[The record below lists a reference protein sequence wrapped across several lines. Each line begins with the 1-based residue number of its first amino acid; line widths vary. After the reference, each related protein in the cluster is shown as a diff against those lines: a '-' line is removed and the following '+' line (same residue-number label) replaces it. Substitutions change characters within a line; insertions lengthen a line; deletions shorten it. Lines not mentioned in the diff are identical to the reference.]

1 MKRLAI
7 IPARGGSK
15 RIPNKNI
22 RDFCGQPMITHVLSA
37 ARNSSLFSA
46 IHVSTESKSVR
57 EVATSF
63 GFPPDFSRP
72 EALAD
77 DQTPIM
83 PVLRY
88 VTEEYARSGQ
98 HFDEIWLLMACAP
111 LIKSSDLIAAARL
124 FSEKGSS
131 SPVLAV
137 VEYPVPIE
145 WAFRLSKVGLLKA
158 VQPGSFAVRS
168 QDIEKAY
175 FDSGSF
181 AVFPSSRIL
190 SSGGEGSDEDFI
202 GYVLSKNAAID
213 IDDEEDWKVAESLFS
228 TTKGRQ
234 NTTSIDRS

>member
-7 IPARGGSK
+7 IPARAGSK

-37 ARNSSLFSA
+37 ARDSGLFSV
-46 IHVSTESKSVR
+46 IHVSTESESIR
-57 EVATSF
+57 EVAAAF
-63 GFPPDFSRP
+63 GCPPDFPRP

-77 DQTPIM
+77 DHTPIM

-88 VTEEYARSGQ
+88 VTEEYAHCGQ

-111 LIKSSDLIAAARL
+111 LIKPGDLIAAAGL
-124 FSEKGSS
+124 FLDNGSN

-137 VEYPVPIE
+137 AEYPVPIE
-145 WAFRLSKVGLLKA
+145 WAFRRSKEGALKA
-158 VQPGSFAVRS
+158 VQPGMFAVRS

-190 SSGGEGSDEDFI
+190 GSTGAGSDEDFV
-202 GYVLSKNAAID
+202 GYVLSKNSAID
-213 IDDEEDWKVAESLFS
+213 IDDEQDWKFAELIF
-228 TTKGRQ
+228 R
-234 NTTSIDRS
+234 TSPK

>member
-37 ARNSSLFSA
+37 ARDSGLFST
-46 IHVSTESKSVR
+46 IHVSTESRSIRK
-57 EVATSF
+57 VAKAF

-72 EALAD
+72 ETLAD

-88 VTEEYARSGQ
+88 VTEEYAHREKY
-98 HFDEIWLLMACAP
+98 FDEVWLLMACAP
-111 LIKSSDLIAAARL
+111 LIKSADLIAAASL
-124 FSEKGSS
+124 FLKKGSN

-137 VEYPVPIE
+137 AEYPVPIE
-145 WAFRLSKVGLLKA
+145 WAFRQSKEGLLKA
-158 VQPGSFAVRS
+158 VQPGMFAVRS

-190 SSGGEGSDEDFI
+190 SSAGVGSDKDFI
-202 GYVLSKNAAID
+202 GYVLSKNSAID
-213 IDDEEDWKVAESLFS
+213 IDDEEDWKIAESLFS
-228 TTKGRQ
+228 ITKEHQ
-234 NTTSIDRS
+234 NTISIDPS